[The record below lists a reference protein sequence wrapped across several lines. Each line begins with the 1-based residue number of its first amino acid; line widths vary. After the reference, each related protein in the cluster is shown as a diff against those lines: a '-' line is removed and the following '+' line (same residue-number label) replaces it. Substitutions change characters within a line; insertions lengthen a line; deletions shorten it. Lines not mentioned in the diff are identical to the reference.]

1 MDGYKA
7 WKLYMAVKLHFT
19 TTKYNVFNNRGHVK
33 GARDTFYARNDRF
46 IFERLARKFPTE
58 REIIQYF
65 VANFAYDNSEV
76 VYSPADGE
84 TNLVTW
90 NKRKQSISQVFDNDL
105 HVILLHLEKE
115 RLTEND
121 LYEGQSNNLPELFKL
136 FLGGYITIE
145 TMVILDT
152 FVNYLARTSSKI
164 NLLLGEEYLKIEKC
178 KGFVKFDKDRL
189 LQVYE
194 NFKQETVEL

>member
-1 MDGYKA
+1 
-7 WKLYMAVKLHFT
+7 MAVKLNFT

-58 REIIQYF
+58 RDIIQYF
-65 VANFAYDNSEV
+65 VANFAYDNPEV
-76 VYSPADGE
+76 VYTQSEGD
-84 TNLVTW
+84 TNLNTW
-90 NKRKQSISQVFDNDL
+90 NKRKQSISQVFENDL

-115 RLTEND
+115 RLTEKD
-121 LYEGQSNNLPELFKL
+121 LYEGIGSNLPELFKL

-145 TMVILDT
+145 TMVILDS
-152 FVNYLARTSSKI
+152 FANYLTSISSKI
-164 NLLLGEEYLKIEKC
+164 NLLWNEECLRIEKC
-178 KGFVKFDKDRL
+178 KGFIKFDRDRL